1 MKGRILTEKQIAKF
15 AAYLKSEEKS
25 ENTIEKYI
33 RDVTRFFEW
42 LNDCELDK
50 LYYDERCEERA
61 NRQVV
66 LVDDGM
72 QPKYFR
78 TENGFGTTIYKN
90 TYKDEK
96 VFAIIFDKLLGEI
109 T

>member
-1 MKGRILTEKQIAKF
+1 MTVRELRDKLD
-15 AAYLKSEEKS
+15 AYIKKDPPDL
-25 ENTIEKYI
+25 
-33 RDVTRFFEW
+33 W
-42 LNDCELDK
+42 QLNDCELDK

-72 QPKYFR
+72 QPKYFK

-90 TYKDEK
+90 TYKDAK